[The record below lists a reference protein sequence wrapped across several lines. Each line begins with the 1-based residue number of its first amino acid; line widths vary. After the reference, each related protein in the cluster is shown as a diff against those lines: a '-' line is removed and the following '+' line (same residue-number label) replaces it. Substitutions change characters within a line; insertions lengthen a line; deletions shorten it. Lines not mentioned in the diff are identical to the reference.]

1 MTTHNTSSSY
11 DNSYMGFPKQRI
23 PFSEKNEEWVKRC
36 TYGII
41 GANGNNGTLSNNN
54 HSYKKIK
61 HNFDLI
67 NGKIN
72 DDDYSYVTDPYG
84 ISENYGKPQSRLKSY
99 NLVMNKINYFLSK
112 EFEIPF
118 NFRVYCNA
126 GGGYNARLEQK
137 KQAFLQFLNES
148 IRNQQVELGLISPE
162 EAQSEDYRSPE
173 ELEYYNKFSYEGER
187 EKYLNVL
194 LKITYNRD
202 GLKNKFNKCFKYAAG
217 SAVEIMHIGIVNGKL
232 NYRPVNPLFFNY
244 IAHSEIENI
253 EDSQACSEIR
263 MMNVGQIID
272 ELGHYLTED
281 QIDDIEKG
289 NFFSGQGS
297 MMYNYVQAGIV
308 PDDFDYYSQGLYA
321 NIQRD
326 WAGIPVTY
334 CNWKSMKKISYIS
347 YIDQNNE
354 LQEIILSEEDKL
366 PKELKPFIVDK
377 RDEWI
382 TDIWESCMIG
392 SILVYGRP
400 AKNQINGKLN
410 YIGTIYNAMNSE
422 ATSIV
427 DLISPHM
434 KAYNILWLK
443 FEEELSRAKGK
454 KFIMDMAQMPKSQGW
469 STEQWM
475 HYFETHNIAW
485 INSAEEGNFGD
496 SVAKFNQFTSVDM
509 TLSGNVQG
517 YFTAMD
523 KIERLMN
530 DIVGLSPQA
539 MAQIAA
545 SETATGINA
554 AIGQT
559 SLVTKMWFIQ
569 HNDFKKRV
577 IEHII
582 ETYKITLSEDT
593 QTINWVDDNMFQQI
607 SIEGE
612 KLGDSDYS
620 LYVSDNVKDQELFD
634 LLKNQAQAM
643 LQNNLLGVSD
653 LIKIYKNE
661 SISEIEA
668 TVNYKEQKA
677 QEVQQQQIAHEQ
689 EMAQQAQQLEQQR
702 HDEAMLFEREKLDRE
717 DINKQLDRDNKLQ
730 LAEISA
736 LGFAKESDADNSG
749 VPDVIEQGKL
759 ALEQS
764 KASFDNQ
771 SKYLEHKRKEN
782 ELTIKHKNENEKI
795 SLEKEKLKQQ
805 KYLELEKLKVARENM
820 ANDEK
825 IARLNKA
832 NRGKKS

>member
-1 MTTHNTSSSY
+1 MNTSKTPTSSY
-11 DNSYMGFPKQRI
+11 ENSFMGFPKQRI
-23 PFSEKNEEWVKRC
+23 PFSEKGEEWVKKC

-41 GANGNNGTLSNNN
+41 GANAGGNTLTNGNNN
-54 HSYKKIK
+54 YKRIK

-72 DDDYSYVTDPYG
+72 DDDYTYVTDPYG
-84 ISENYGKPQSRLKSY
+84 NSENYGKPQARLKSY
-99 NLVMNKINYFLSK
+99 NLIMGKINYFLSK
-112 EFEIPF
+112 EYEMPF

-126 GGGYNARLEQK
+126 GGGYNARLEHK
-137 KQAFLQFLNES
+137 KQMFLQFLNES
-148 IRNQQVELGLISPE
+148 IKRQQVELGLISPE
-162 EAQSEDYRSPE
+162 EAESQEYKSPE
-173 ELEYYNKFSYEGER
+173 ELEYYNLFSYEGER
-187 EKYLNVL
+187 EKYLNLL

-202 GLKNKFNKCFKYAAG
+202 GLKDKFNKCFKYAAA
-217 SAVEIMHIGIVNGKL
+217 SAREIMHVGIVNGKL
-232 NYRPVNPLFFNY
+232 SYRPVNPLFFNY
-244 IAHSEIENI
+244 VAHSEIEFI

-272 ELGHYLTED
+272 ELGEYLTEA
-281 QIDDIEKG
+281 QIDEIERG
-289 NFFSGQGS
+289 NFFSGVGN
-297 MMYNYVQAGIV
+297 MMNNYVQAGIV
-308 PDDFDYYSQGLYA
+308 PDDYDYYSEGLYA

-347 YIDQNNE
+347 YIDENNE
-354 LQEIILSEEDKL
+354 IQEFIISEEDKL
-366 PKELKPFIVDK
+366 PKELKPFIVNK

-392 SILVYGRP
+392 STLVYGRP
-400 AKNQINGKLN
+400 IKNQIMGKLN
-410 YIGTIYNAMNSE
+410 YIGTIYNSMNSE

-427 DLISPHM
+427 DLLSPHM
-434 KAYNILWLK
+434 KAYNIIWLR
-443 FEEELSRAKGK
+443 FEEELARAKGK
-454 KFIMDMAQMPKSQGW
+454 KFIMDLAQLPKSQGW
-469 STEQWM
+469 SVEQWF

-496 SVAKFNQFTSVDM
+496 NVAKYNQFTSVDM

-517 YFTAMD
+517 YFTALRE
-523 KIERLMN
+523 IERLMN

-559 SLVTKMWFIQ
+559 SLVTKMWFVQ
-569 HNDFKKRV
+569 HNMFKKRV

-582 ETYKITLSEDT
+582 ETYKITVAEGT
-593 QTINWVDDNMFQQI
+593 QTINWVDDNMYQQI
-607 SIEGE
+607 SIDGE
-612 KLGDSDYS
+612 KLGDSDYG
-620 LYVSDNVKDQELFD
+620 LYISDNVKDQELFD

-643 LQNNLLGVSD
+643 LQNNLLSVSD

-661 SISEIEA
+661 SVSDIEA
-668 TVNYKEQKA
+668 TIKYKELKA
-677 QEVQQQQIAHEQ
+677 QESQQQQIAHEQ
-689 EMAQQAQQLEQQR
+689 EMVQQAQALEQQR
-702 HDEAMLFEREKLDRE
+702 HDEEMMFKMEQLDRE
-717 DINKQLDRDNKLQ
+717 DINKQLDRDNKIQ

-736 LGFAKESDADNSG
+736 LGFAKEPDADANG

-764 KASFDNQ
+764 RANFDQ
-771 SKYLEHKRKEN
+771 QAKYLEHKRKEN
-782 ELTIKHKNENEKI
+782 ELTIKNKNENEKI

-805 KYLELEKLKVARENM
+805 KYLELEKLKVARE
-820 ANDEK
+820 DIKSKVK
-825 IARLNKA
+825 IAKQNK
-832 NRGKKS
+832 NKYDK